1 MPPMAT
7 FLFYGRGDR
16 NRTCDP
22 LHPMQVLYQAEL
34 RPDVRQHD
42 NINFHNL
49 QTDKLNHHFTFIL
62 FRNTRIKKP
71 PKRFSLYQC
80 RQQYRRCNYPIAC
93 MRTMV
98 MMVVIMVMRN
108 NNRRR
113 WRVMMHY
120 MMPTVPRRT
129 MRMCHEWTWRMMPAT
144 PIRCRVRRPNTQRR
158 HNRHRCKE

>member
-49 QTDKLNHHFTFIL
+49 QTDKLNHHFTFPAIP
-62 FRNTRIKKP
+62 FPSSRCIGSREKHTVFFAGDFMRDIGVHVEI
-71 PKRFSLYQC
+71 
-80 RQQYRRCNYPIAC
+80 QQDTALRRYNG
-93 MRTMV
+93 R
-98 MMVVIMVMRN
+98 
-108 NNRRR
+108 
-113 WRVMMHY
+113 
-120 MMPTVPRRT
+120 
-129 MRMCHEWTWRMMPAT
+129 
-144 PIRCRVRRPNTQRR
+144 
-158 HNRHRCKE
+158 K